1 MPSSQPVWRQAVDV
15 ADRAVGPRLE
25 QMVKTEE
32 FAIAVG
38 LLVRTRNEI
47 QKRTERQTRRLLHL
61 FNLPAGSDITR
72 LMRQIGELER
82 QIQELGKQL
91 AAEKNEKNEKKEP
104 SNGRGTR
111 AVRAARPRPS

>member
-1 MPSSQPVWRQAVDV
+1 MASSQPVWRQTFDV

-25 QMVKTEE
+25 QLVKTEE

-38 LLVRTRNEI
+38 LLLRARTEV
-47 QKRTERQTRRLLHL
+47 QKRTERYTRRMLHL
-61 FNLPAGSDITR
+61 FNLPAGSDINR

-82 QIQELGKQL
+82 QIQELGKKL
-91 AAEKNEKNEKKEP
+91 AAEREEP

-111 AVRAARPRPS
+111 AVRSSRPRPS

>member
-1 MPSSQPVWRQAVDV
+1 MASSQPVWRQAVDV

-38 LLVRTRNEI
+38 LLMRTRSEV
-47 QKRTERQTRRLLHL
+47 QKRVERQTRRLLHL

-82 QIQELGKQL
+82 QIQELGRL
-91 AAEKNEKNEKKEP
+91 VAAQREEP
-104 SNGRGTR
+104 SNGRSPRT
-111 AVRAARPRPS
+111 VRASRSRPT

>member
-1 MPSSQPVWRQAVDV
+1 MASSQPVWRQAVDV

-25 QMVKTEE
+25 QVVKTEE

-38 LLVRTRNEI
+38 LLVRTRNEV
-47 QKRTERQTRRLLHL
+47 QRRAERQTRRLLHL

-82 QIQELGKQL
+82 QIQELGRQMS
-91 AAEKNEKNEKKEP
+91 AERKEP
-104 SNGRGTR
+104 TNGRSPR
-111 AVRAARPRPS
+111 AVRAPRPRPS